1 MELMNTGEVLSDQ
14 RRVPQENDAIVWY
27 RTNLQSLFNR
37 FPQERRIIGN
47 LFILCNDELK
57 FHYFRTELIVHYNF
71 KSQSHN

>member
-57 FHYFRTELIVHYNF
+57 GFIILEQN
-71 KSQSHN
+71 